1 MDVALGQIKS
11 RLEARLLDA
20 TTGQSLCSKKF
31 APEIEDVPQRAIE
44 LSFAL
49 MGNDRQLVSCGHEGG
64 ACKAI
69 NVDDAS
75 VTAFSGASGPGRFCA
90 SFMDTEIDSS
100 WITFG
105 G

>member
-1 MDVALGQIKS
+1 M
-11 RLEARLLDA
+11 DA

-31 APEIEDVPQRAIE
+31 APEIEDISRRAIE

-49 MGNDRQLVSCGHEGG
+49 MGDGRLLVSCGHESG

-75 VTAFSGASGPGRFCA
+75 VTDFSGASGPGRFSA
-90 SFMDTEIDSS
+90 SFMDAEIDNS